1 MPVVIHDL
9 VVSETPAP
17 PPPSP
22 APQAEEGANRAV
34 EELRRDLELAPHRA
48 ARARAH

>member
-1 MPVVIHDL
+1 MPVIIHDL

-17 PPPSP
+17 PPPTP
-22 APQAEEGANRAV
+22 ASQAGDSSERAL
-34 EELRRDLELAPHRA
+34 EALQRNLELAPHRA